1 MAKKDA
7 FCTQCGSLVQIDDSK
22 DKNVCIFC
30 KAEISTKK
38 ALELNT
44 DTESR
49 LLLQKAAEQ
58 KSKEESIAL
67 KEKNK
72 LSKASGHDEI
82 TTSKAPKMEIILKP
96 LPLKIK
102 LAVFG
107 AFMLLVVTLTAI
119 YVPLVLNR
127 NEKRE
132 TMNAVIV
139 KELGIESTSTTYKD
153 NNNRKFVL
161 ATAMTLNEGM
171 AIAAFE
177 KYVDIY
183 SNIYEVS
190 PDKVRSKIVVTLY
203 DTAGRYICSYSDG
216 AVNAVFET
224 ATPTHVP
231 TPTQS
236 ITN

>member
-7 FCTQCGSLVQIDDSK
+7 FCTHCGSLIQIDDSK
-22 DKNVCIFC
+22 DKNICIFC
-30 KAEISTKK
+30 KAETDTKK

-58 KSKEESIAL
+58 KAKEESIAL

-72 LSKASGHDEI
+72 LNKDVKPDVSV
-82 TTSKAPKMEIILKP
+82 SKAPRQEIILKP
-96 LPLKIK
+96 LPLKVK

-107 AFMLLVVTLTAI
+107 AFIALAVILAAI
-119 YVPLVLNR
+119 FIPLVLNR
-127 NEKRE
+127 NAKRAALD
-132 TMNAVIV
+132 AVIV
-139 KELGIESTSTTYKD
+139 KELGIDATSMAYKD
-153 NNNRKFVL
+153 NDNQKFVL
-161 ATAMTLNEGM
+161 ATDMTLSNGT

-183 SNIYEVS
+183 SNIYDVS
-190 PDKVRSKIVVTLY
+190 PDKVQEKIRVTLY
-203 DTAGRYICSYSDG
+203 DAAGRYICTYTGG
-216 AVNAVFET
+216 AVSAVFET

>member
-30 KAEISTKK
+30 KAEINTKK

-58 KSKEESIAL
+58 KAKEESIAL

-72 LSKASGHDEI
+72 LNKSSGSEVI
-82 TTSKAPKMEIILKP
+82 TTSKAPRQEIILKP

-107 AFMLLVVTLTAI
+107 AFLLLVVVLAAI

-127 NEKRE
+127 NAKRIA
-132 TMNAVIV
+132 MDAAIA
-139 KELGIESTSTTYKD
+139 KDLGIESTSTAFKD
-153 NNNRKFVL
+153 NDNRKFVL
-161 ATAMTLNEGM
+161 STAMTLDEGT

-183 SNIYEVS
+183 SDIYEIS
-190 PDKVRSKIVVTLY
+190 ADKVRSRIVVTLY
-203 DTAGRYICSYSDG
+203 DAAGRYVCSYSDG
-216 AVNAVFET
+216 AASAVFET
-224 ATPTHVP
+224 ATPTHAP